1 MARNQAGKGPR
12 TATRIGT
19 GTFLKGKLRFRDSL
33 RVSGTFEGEIES
45 EGLLYVDENAVVRAD
60 VRARSIV
67 IAGTLRGNAHATER
81 VEMLPAAKIYG
92 NVRTARVR
100 IGEGVVFEGKCE
112 MIKNVNAVDI
122 FAVPANQLRKSV
134 KGVFDSEAG

>member
-1 MARNQAGKGPR
+1 MARNQGGKAPR

-19 GTFLKGKLRFRDSL
+19 GTLLKGKLRFRESL
-33 RVSGTFEGEIES
+33 SISGTFEGEIES
-45 EGLLYVDENAVVRAD
+45 DGMLYIHENAVVRAD
-60 VRARSIV
+60 VRARAI
-67 IAGTLRGNAHATER
+67 IIGGTLRGNAHATER
-81 VEMLPAAKIYG
+81 VEMLPAAKMYG

-134 KGVFDSEAG
+134 QGVFQSEG

>member
-1 MARNQAGKGPR
+1 MARQQAVKKPK
-12 TATRIGT
+12 TATRIGA
-19 GTFLKGKLRFRDSL
+19 GTYLKGKLRFRDSL

-45 EGLLYVDENAVVRAD
+45 EGLLYIEENAVVRAD

-67 IAGTLRGNAHATER
+67 VGGTLRGNAHASER
-81 VEMLPAAKIYG
+81 VEMLPAAKVYG
-92 NVRTARVR
+92 NVRTSKVY

-134 KGVFDSEAG
+134 QGVYQGEG

>member
-1 MARNQAGKGPR
+1 MARQQAVKGAK
-12 TATRIGT
+12 TATRIGA
-19 GTFLKGKLRFRDSL
+19 GTYLKGKLRFRDSL

-45 EGLLYVDENAVVRAD
+45 EGLLYIDENAVVRAD
-60 VRARSIV
+60 VRARSV
-67 IAGTLRGNAHATER
+67 IIGGTLRGNAHATER

-92 NVRTARVR
+92 NVRTSKVY

-134 KGVFDSEAG
+134 QGVFRADG

>member
-1 MARNQAGKGPR
+1 MARNQAGKAPR

-19 GTFLKGKLRFRDSL
+19 GTLLKGKLRFRESL
-33 RVSGTFEGEIES
+33 SISGTFEGEIES
-45 EGLLYVDENAVVRAD
+45 DGVLYIHEHAVVRAD
-60 VRARSIV
+60 VRARSI
-67 IAGTLRGNAHATER
+67 IIGGTLRGNAHATER

-92 NVRTARVR
+92 NIRTARVR
-100 IGEGVVFEGKCE
+100 IGEGVIFEGKCE

-134 KGVFDSEAG
+134 QGVFQSEG